1 MFNQR
6 KTDPFFSALLAI
18 AKNVQEAVHYAD
30 DFKVSSVADL
40 KEVSIKLKNYETE
53 GDKLIHELIS
63 KLNKSFMT
71 PIEREDILQLANKM
85 DDVLDGI
92 EHFAAHLEMFSLVEI
107 DEYIQKFMEN
117 IVNSTDEIVKAMHL
131 LARKKLERCV
141 IMQYLLKS
149 TNEFAMKFSAYPS
162 NSSSSVKKT
171 RSALSN
177 SKIFMSSLK
186 ISRIIAKMSPIQSK
200 RSLCETRKEETYG
213 YNTVPYD
220 NGRRIRARF

>member
-1 MFNQR
+1 MMFNQR

-18 AKNVQEAVHYAD
+18 AENVQEAVHYAD

-53 GDKLIHELIS
+53 GDKLIHELTS

-107 DEYIQKFMEN
+107 DEYIQKFMEH

-131 LARKKLERCV
+131 LARKKLE
-141 IMQYLLKS
+141 
-149 TNEFAMKFSAYPS
+149 AMRDHAVLIKEYERICDEVFRV
-162 NSSSSVKKT
+162 SVKQLFIREKDP
-171 RSALSN
+171 
-177 SKIFMSSLK
+177 I
-186 ISRIIAKMSPIQSK
+186 RIIQLKDIYEQLEDIADYCQDVANTI
-200 RSLCETRKEETYG
+200 ETIIMR
-213 YNTVPYD
+213 N
-220 NGRRIRARF
+220 A